1 MNLRIILDG
10 TGLDGVVSYSPRLNF
25 PSSMIPVRILPMS
38 VNSFFEETQKI
49 PLTSRRDQGDN
60 ELKNMT
66 KKNELKIENA
76 RYVALLHNTIRYI
89 YSTPLSSHM
98 IVPK

>member
-1 MNLRIILDG
+1 MSAR
-10 TGLDGVVSYSPRLNF
+10 GLDGVVSYSQRLNF
-25 PSSMIPVRILPMS
+25 PSSTIPVRILSMS

-49 PLTSRRDQGDN
+49 FLTSRRDQGDN

-89 YSTPLSSHM
+89 YSTPPSSHM